1 MTRQERRKRRRQRRR
16 RMQAGILLS
25 LVFVLGLI
33 IALRAGKERETLE
46 PEIPLAAERQTLAYI
61 APAPALPDTAA
72 EETPEEPEEPP
83 VEPEQENRY
92 AELHFSDEDVYIL
105 ACLVYHEARG
115 ESFEGQ
121 VAVVEVVLNRMLSD
135 YFPDTV
141 EEVVFQKYGDVWQF
155 SPAPYLYSAEPG
167 KEQYLAVHTAI
178 EEREYILSEDTV
190 YFSTAPY
197 NESVD
202 MIIGNHYFCK
212 IFWTE
217 EKTMQLITTRNK
229 EISFAE
235 LKKAISSG
243 NGLELIRPRDKFAI
257 ELKNGELVNAVCGGY
272 VNEKR
277 ARFALEDCLVERWRM
292 NDAPTNKCGYLKS
305 EGRRHVIEDIL
316 PLFPDELAEAF
327 VPRFLSEEIDGER
340 HEYADTIWIP
350 SATDV
355 FGAGNW
361 WNEEPDSFQLEIFK
375 RERDRVKEHVG
386 DGTWFWWLR
395 SPSASYSSDFVGV
408 YNDGTVYYYIADYS
422 LGFAPGFDL

>member
-16 RMQAGILLS
+16 MQAALLAS
-25 LVFVLGLI
+25 LLFALALI
-33 IALRAGKERETLE
+33 VTLRIRETAPE
-46 PEIPLAAERQTLAYI
+46 PVAERTSALAAERQTLAYI

-83 VEPEQENRY
+83 VEPEPENRY

-155 SPAPYLYSAEPG
+155 SPAPYLYSAEPD

-178 EEREYILSEDTV
+178 EEREHILSEDTV

-212 IFWTE
+212 IF
-217 EKTMQLITTRNK
+217 
-229 EISFAE
+229 
-235 LKKAISSG
+235 
-243 NGLELIRPRDKFAI
+243 
-257 ELKNGELVNAVCGGY
+257 
-272 VNEKR
+272 
-277 ARFALEDCLVERWRM
+277 
-292 NDAPTNKCGYLKS
+292 
-305 EGRRHVIEDIL
+305 
-316 PLFPDELAEAF
+316 
-327 VPRFLSEEIDGER
+327 
-340 HEYADTIWIP
+340 
-350 SATDV
+350 
-355 FGAGNW
+355 
-361 WNEEPDSFQLEIFK
+361 
-375 RERDRVKEHVG
+375 
-386 DGTWFWWLR
+386 
-395 SPSASYSSDFVGV
+395 
-408 YNDGTVYYYIADYS
+408 
-422 LGFAPGFDL
+422 